1 MKMPVV
7 SVQNMS
13 VRFGDF
19 DAVRDV
25 SFDVGRGEIFGF
37 LGANGAGKTTTIR
50 VLCGLLPATDG
61 RVIIDGIEFQPQY
74 ANDIKRRVGYMSQRF
89 TLYEDLSVGENFDF
103 VAALRSVEH
112 GVYVARRNM
121 LLNFI
126 GFNQNLKTVVKDL
139 PGGIKQAVAL
149 GVALI
154 HDPAIVFL
162 DEPTAGVAPHARM
175 QFWKLIR
182 ELARGGKTIFVTTHY
197 MDEAENCSR
206 VALMRAGELIAI
218 DTPDALKQK
227 TFGDTMYGLRAR
239 VARPMMPI
247 PDVIDI
253 WQPYG
258 AGFHLR
264 FRDGVNVVA
273 QLRKLKRDWEI
284 VPMQPSLEDV
294 FIKLVEG
301 DGR

>member
-103 VAALRSVEH
+103 VAALRSIEH
-112 GVYVARRNM
+112 GVYVARRDM

>member
-37 LGANGAGKTTTIR
+37 VGANGAGKTTTIR
-50 VLCGLLPATDG
+50 VLCGLLPATNG

-112 GVYVARRNM
+112 GVYVARRDM

>member
-74 ANDIKRRVGYMSQRF
+74 ANDIKRRVGYMSQQF

-112 GVYVARRNM
+112 GVYVARRDM

-218 DTPDALKQK
+218 DTPDVLKQK

-273 QLRKLKRDWEI
+273 QLQKLKRDWEI

>member
-112 GVYVARRNM
+112 WVYVARRDM

-175 QFWKLIR
+175 RFWKLIR

-227 TFGDTMYGLRAR
+227 TFGDTMYGLRPR

>member
-13 VRFGDF
+13 VRFGNF

-25 SFDVGRGEIFGF
+25 SFDVERGEIFGF

-112 GVYVARRNM
+112 GVYVARRDM

-175 QFWKLIR
+175 RFWKLIR

>member
-50 VLCGLLPATDG
+50 VLCGLLPATNG
-61 RVIIDGIEFQPQY
+61 RVIIDEIEFQPQY

-112 GVYVARRNM
+112 GVYVARRDM

-175 QFWKLIR
+175 RFWKLIR

-218 DTPDALKQK
+218 DTPDVLKQK

>member
-1 MKMPVV
+1 MKMPMV

-13 VRFGDF
+13 VRFGKF
-19 DAVRDV
+19 YAVRDV

-50 VLCGLLPATDG
+50 VLCGLLPATNG

-74 ANDIKRRVGYMSQRF
+74 ANDIKQRVGYMSQRF

-103 VAALRSVEH
+103 AAALRSVER
-112 GVYVARRNM
+112 GVYVARRDM

-126 GFNQNLKTVVKDL
+126 GFNRNLKTVVKDL

-149 GVALI
+149 GVALL

-175 QFWKLIR
+175 RFWKLIR

-218 DTPDALKQK
+218 DTPDGLKHK

-247 PDVIDI
+247 PDAIDI

-284 VPMQPSLEDV
+284 VPIQPSLEDV

>member
-182 ELARGGKTIFVTTHY
+182 ELARGGKTIFVTTQY
-197 MDEAENCSR
+197 MDEAETC
-206 VALMRAGELIAI
+206 
-218 DTPDALKQK
+218 
-227 TFGDTMYGLRAR
+227 
-239 VARPMMPI
+239 
-247 PDVIDI
+247 
-253 WQPYG
+253 
-258 AGFHLR
+258 
-264 FRDGVNVVA
+264 
-273 QLRKLKRDWEI
+273 
-284 VPMQPSLEDV
+284 
-294 FIKLVEG
+294 
-301 DGR
+301 

>member
-13 VRFGDF
+13 VRFGNF

-112 GVYVARRNM
+112 GVYVARRDM

>member
-112 GVYVARRNM
+112 GVYVARRDM

-175 QFWKLIR
+175 RFWKLIR

-206 VALMRAGELIAI
+206 VALMRAGKLIAI

-258 AGFHLR
+258 VGFHLR

>member
-175 QFWKLIR
+175 RFWKLIR

-218 DTPDALKQK
+218 DTPNALKQK

-301 DGR
+301 DDR

>member
-13 VRFGDF
+13 VRFGNF

-112 GVYVARRNM
+112 GVYVARRDM

-175 QFWKLIR
+175 RFWKLIR

-218 DTPDALKQK
+218 DTPNALKQK

-301 DGR
+301 DDR

>member
-13 VRFGDF
+13 VRFGNF

-25 SFDVGRGEIFGF
+25 SFDVERGEIFGF

-175 QFWKLIR
+175 RFWKLIR

-218 DTPDALKQK
+218 DTPDVLKQK

>member
-25 SFDVGRGEIFGF
+25 SFDVERGEIFGF

-175 QFWKLIR
+175 RFWKLIR

-258 AGFHLR
+258 SGFHLR

>member
-112 GVYVARRNM
+112 GVYVARRDM

-175 QFWKLIR
+175 RFWKLIR

-218 DTPDALKQK
+218 DTPDVLKQK

>member
-103 VAALRSVEH
+103 VAALRSVER
-112 GVYVARRNM
+112 GVYVARRDM

-175 QFWKLIR
+175 RFWKLIR

-227 TFGDTMYGLRAR
+227 TCGDTMYGLRAR

-264 FRDGVNVVA
+264 FSDGVNVVA

>member
-112 GVYVARRNM
+112 GVYVARRDM

-154 HDPAIVFL
+154 HDPVIVFL

-175 QFWKLIR
+175 RFWKLIR

>member
-154 HDPAIVFL
+154 HVPAIVFL

-175 QFWKLIR
+175 RFWKLIR

>member
-25 SFDVGRGEIFGF
+25 SFDVERGEIFGF

-112 GVYVARRNM
+112 GVYVARRDM

-175 QFWKLIR
+175 RFWKLIR

-258 AGFHLR
+258 SGFHLR

>member
-13 VRFGDF
+13 VRFGNF

-25 SFDVGRGEIFGF
+25 SFDVERGEIFGF

-175 QFWKLIR
+175 RFWKLIR

>member
-13 VRFGDF
+13 VRFGGF

-50 VLCGLLPATDG
+50 VLCGLLPATNG

>member
-25 SFDVGRGEIFGF
+25 SFDVGLGEIFGF

-112 GVYVARRNM
+112 GVYVARRDM

-175 QFWKLIR
+175 RFWKLIR

>member
-112 GVYVARRNM
+112 GVYVARRDM

-175 QFWKLIR
+175 RFWKLIR

-301 DGR
+301 DDR

>member
-112 GVYVARRNM
+112 GVYVARRDM

-175 QFWKLIR
+175 RFWKLIR

-206 VALMRAGELIAI
+206 VALMRAGKLIAI

>member
-112 GVYVARRNM
+112 GVYVARRDM

-175 QFWKLIR
+175 RFWKLIR

-218 DTPDALKQK
+218 DTPDVLKQK

-258 AGFHLR
+258 VGFHLR

>member
-13 VRFGDF
+13 VRFGNF

-112 GVYVARRNM
+112 GVYVARRDM

-175 QFWKLIR
+175 RFWKLIR

-218 DTPDALKQK
+218 DTPGALKQK

>member
-74 ANDIKRRVGYMSQRF
+74 ANDIKRRVGYMSQQF

-112 GVYVARRNM
+112 GVYVARRDM

-218 DTPDALKQK
+218 DTPDVLKQK

>member
-25 SFDVGRGEIFGF
+25 SFDVERGEIFGF

-175 QFWKLIR
+175 RFWKLIR

>member
-13 VRFGDF
+13 VRFGNF

-112 GVYVARRNM
+112 GVYATRRDM

-175 QFWKLIR
+175 RFWKLIR

-206 VALMRAGELIAI
+206 IALMRAGELIAI
-218 DTPDALKQK
+218 DTPYALKQK

-239 VARPMMPI
+239 VARPMMPL

>member
-13 VRFGDF
+13 VRFGNF

-112 GVYVARRNM
+112 GVYVARRDM

-175 QFWKLIR
+175 RFWKLIR

-206 VALMRAGELIAI
+206 VALMRAGKLIAI

>member
-112 GVYVARRNM
+112 GVYVARRDM